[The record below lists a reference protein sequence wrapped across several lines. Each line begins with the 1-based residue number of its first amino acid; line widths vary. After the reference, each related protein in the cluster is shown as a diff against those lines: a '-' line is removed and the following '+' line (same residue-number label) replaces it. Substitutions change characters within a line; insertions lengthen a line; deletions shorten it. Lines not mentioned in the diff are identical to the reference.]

1 MNSYIQNTL
10 KLLLAVILTFLPKS
24 TSAHCP
30 LCVAGAGLLAVFAAS
45 IGVSTVVVGL
55 FIGAFSLALGIWI
68 SRSIKKKYF
77 KFQDSLVLIIISIS
91 TVVPIMPLIEE
102 YRPLYISFYGKY
114 GTLLHNTYLINL
126 YLLGAAIGA
135 TILFLS
141 PYLSQSLTKVKGKK
155 LPFQSMIITF
165 SLLIIIGLL
174 LQFTF

>member
-1 MNSYIQNTL
+1 MKTIQNIL
-10 KLLLAVILTFLPKS
+10 KLFLAVILTLLPKS
-24 TSAHCP
+24 ASAHCP
-30 LCVAGAGLLAVFAAS
+30 LCVAGAGILAVFATS

-77 KFQDSLVLIIISIS
+77 KFQDALASIIIFIS

-114 GTLLHNTYLINL
+114 GTFLHNTYLINL
-126 YLLGAAIGA
+126 YLLGTAIGA
-135 TILFLS
+135 IILFIS
-141 PYLSQSLTKVKGKK
+141 PYLSLLLTRIRGKK

-165 SLLIIIGLL
+165 GLLIIIGLF
-174 LQFTF
+174 LQFIF